1 VLHALVDTGD
11 QQADQGARATSQFLR
26 EIRNFL
32 LGSVAQP
39 SPQAAARHDGVTV
52 IRNASSNY
60 TVRELCF
67 SLR

>member
-1 VLHALVDTGD
+1 VLHALVDTGG
-11 QQADQGARATSQFLR
+11 QQADQGARTTSQFLR

-32 LGSVAQP
+32 LGSVAP

-67 SLR
+67 SVR